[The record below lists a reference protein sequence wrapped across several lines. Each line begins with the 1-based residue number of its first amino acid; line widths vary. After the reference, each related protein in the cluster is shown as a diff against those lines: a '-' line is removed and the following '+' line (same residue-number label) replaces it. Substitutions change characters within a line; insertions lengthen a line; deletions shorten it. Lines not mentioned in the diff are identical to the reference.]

1 MKITSR
7 SIKVLTVTGLGLF
20 LGLLSM
26 QPALATINLG
36 TAGPGSWALLDIG
49 SGTVT
54 IDNVGLSGGSLVNG
68 NAGISSPDVLTM
80 SGSSFIN
87 GNLYLGNTAT
97 TNFSGGSGVTGTTF
111 TNQDVLM
118 AQARADALA
127 AATFYAGLAPTPG
140 GPTSIGTGSG
150 NLTLTSGVYNLTM
163 LVMGGSQT
171 LTLNGAGDF
180 VFNISG
186 QMQLDAS
193 SAIVLTGG
201 ATDAN
206 VLFNITGTT
215 TAGQSGSSVIHGI
228 ILAPHADVV
237 VDGGTGAPPRVG
249 VFGEVI
255 SGADIDIHSGSG
267 INSPTVPDAGSALA
281 LMGLGLGFLAGAK
294 RKFRS

>member
-1 MKITSR
+1 
-7 SIKVLTVTGLGLF
+7 
-20 LGLLSM
+20 
-26 QPALATINLG
+26 
-36 TAGPGSWALLDIG
+36 
-49 SGTVT
+49 
-54 IDNVGLSGGSLVNG
+54 
-68 NAGISSPDVLTM
+68 
-80 SGSSFIN
+80 
-87 GNLYLGNTAT
+87 
-97 TNFSGGSGVTGTTF
+97 
-111 TNQDVLM
+111 
-118 AQARADALA
+118 
-127 AATFYAGLAPTPG
+127 
-140 GPTSIGTGSG
+140 
-150 NLTLTSGVYNLTM
+150 
-163 LVMGGSQT
+163 MGASQT
-171 LTLNGAGDF
+171 LTLNGSGNF

-267 INSPTVPDAGSALA
+267 INSPSVPDAGSALA